1 MELKEFR
8 EFMASR
14 QYIEG
19 NSEVHEVFH
28 AYAEEARRIT
38 AEING
43 AYRTQEE
50 LRQLFSSLTA
60 SEIDDTFTI
69 FPPFYTD
76 CGKNIR
82 IGKNVFINSGCCFQD
97 QGGIE
102 IGDGSL
108 IGHNA
113 IL

>member
-43 AYRTQEE
+43 A
-50 LRQLFSSLTA
+50 
-60 SEIDDTFTI
+60 
-69 FPPFYTD
+69 
-76 CGKNIR
+76 
-82 IGKNVFINSGCCFQD
+82 
-97 QGGIE
+97 
-102 IGDGSL
+102 
-108 IGHNA
+108 
-113 IL
+113 